1 MLHLGWRSDT
11 SQPLPS
17 TEETEREWRE
27 RSTKLAEPFRSMYS
41 NVQGDLKHPCD
52 RLAQWPTLAW
62 DNHQGTVTLAGDAA
76 HPMTYH
82 RGQGLNNA
90 AMDAANLCNAIS
102 DHLEKELPIQE
113 VLAKYEAEVVER
125 GHQAVIESGNN
136 SLMLHDWEKLRQAQM
151 FKSGVSAR

>member
-41 NVQGDLKHPCD
+41 NVQGDLKYPCD

-102 DHLEKELPIQE
+102 DHLEKGLPIQE